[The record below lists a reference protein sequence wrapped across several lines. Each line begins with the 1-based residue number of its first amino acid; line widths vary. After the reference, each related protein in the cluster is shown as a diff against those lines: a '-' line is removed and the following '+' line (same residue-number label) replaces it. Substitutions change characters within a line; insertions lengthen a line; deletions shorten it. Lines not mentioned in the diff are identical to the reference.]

1 MGNNNKRPVYL
12 NLLQIRLPVAGVL
25 SILHRVTGVL
35 LVLMIP
41 LLLTGLQRSLEEP
54 QYFDQLRLTLGSLPG
69 KIVAGAVLWMLA
81 QHFYSGIRH
90 LLLDL
95 DIGIERRAARRSAW
109 LAFAAAG
116 LTVLFLGVLT

>member
-54 QYFDQLRLTLGSLPG
+54 PFFDQLRLTLGAPVG
-69 KIVAGAVLWMLA
+69 KVLVVAVLWILA
-81 QHFYSGIRH
+81 QHFYSGVRH

-95 DIGIERRAARRSAW
+95 DVGIERSAARRSAW
-109 LAFAAAG
+109 LAFVAAG
-116 LTVLFLGVLT
+116 LTALLIGVLI